1 METLT
6 IVYGAEK
13 FHQFI
18 YGRPTVV
25 ESDHKPL
32 QYILKRPLHR
42 APLRLQK
49 MTLTLQR
56 YVLNV
61 KYRPG
66 VELSVAD
73 ALSRSYL
80 PETTETLIPDLEVN
94 EAHLKT
100 HLSISPEKYV
110 ELQQATAADPGVQA
124 LSSIIQ
130 SGPRARMMYQY
141 WDYRDE
147 LSSVDG
153 LLFRAQRL
161 IVPHSWRKE
170 MLHRIH
176 ESHQGIF
183 KCKHR
188 ARDTLFWPGMSSQ
201 IEDKVCK
208 CHMCS
213 QFQGAQPKEP
223 MVIQE
228 LPARHGL
235 KLEVACSNTMGYI
248 TC

>member
-1 METLT
+1 METLA

-94 EAHLKT
+94 EVHLT
-100 HLSISPEKYV
+100 TRRGLSRSWVRFP
-110 ELQQATAADPGVQA
+110 
-124 LSSIIQ
+124 
-130 SGPRARMMYQY
+130 PRSKHFFFTSCGS
-141 WDYRDE
+141 
-147 LSSVDG
+147 LIP
-153 LLFRAQRL
+153 FTRANAQW
-161 IVPHSWRKE
+161 V
-170 MLHRIH
+170 IH
-176 ESHQGIF
+176 GF
-183 KCKHR
+183 
-188 ARDTLFWPGMSSQ
+188 
-201 IEDKVCK
+201 
-208 CHMCS
+208 
-213 QFQGAQPKEP
+213 
-223 MVIQE
+223 
-228 LPARHGL
+228 
-235 KLEVACSNTMGYI
+235 N
-248 TC
+248 